1 MQNYY
6 YSSLKNI
13 YTTRLQQI
21 IKKNESLIETYT
33 NDLLNY
39 KTEYTWALTNCPNV
53 CVRLKEFIDDLQ
65 LKIDTLKS
73 NDNINDFKKKC
84 EPYLELIMSQK
95 ITPNEVKQF
104 HDILGVLYRPN
115 QLISSCGGNGGV
127 NNGGGCNGNG
137 GNNVNNGSG
146 STLQLTSNLHICP
159 RCNEPRYY
167 DEYEA
172 YSICPKCGNSVP
184 FQRESN
190 DVEETMQY
198 TIQFEYDRENHL
210 REYLNQIIKAVENAK
225 TLPKSLIRG
234 IKKQILKERI
244 TNRAMITPKRIKD
257 WLKRDL
263 KMSKYSEKVY
273 SILYVVCK
281 VLPPQIPKALEEKYY
296 EMFAQIQVPFAKHV
310 PAGRVHFFNY
320 GYLLRKFNE
329 LLDQPH
335 LLPVFPILKGA
346 DRVHFQDVIFEKC
359 CKDLGWKFIPS
370 I

>member
-6 YSSLKNI
+6 YASLKNI
-13 YTTRLQQI
+13 YNTAIQHHN
-21 IKKNESLIETYT
+21 KENDALIETYEQQ
-33 NDLLNY
+33 LQEY
-39 KTEYTWALTNCPNV
+39 KNEYTWGLTKCPNI
-53 CVRLKEFIDDLQ
+53 CIRLKEMMDELM
-65 LKIDTLKS
+65 LKIEKCKKRVS
-73 NDNINDFKKKC
+73 IKEIEKKC
-84 EPYLELIMSQK
+84 EPYLQLIQEQR
-95 ITPNEVKQF
+95 ITPFEVKKF
-104 HDILGVLYRPN
+104 HDILGVLYRPGN
-115 QLISSCGGNGGV
+115 IISPTNNTNSNGDHHT
-127 NNGGGCNGNG
+127 NTMNI
-137 GNNVNNGSG
+137 
-146 STLQLTSNLHICP
+146 NLHICA
-159 RCNEPRYY
+159 RCNEARYY

-172 YSICPKCGNSVP
+172 FSICPKCGNSIAY
-184 FQRESN
+184 QRDSN
-190 DVEETMQY
+190 EVEETMQY

-234 IKKQILKERI
+234 IKKQIVKERI
-244 TNRAMITPKRIKD
+244 TNRAMITPKRIKE

-281 VLPPQIPKALEEKYY
+281 IMPPQIPKALEEKYY
-296 EMFAQIQVPFAKHV
+296 EMFAQIQGPFAKHV

-329 LLDQPH
+329 LLDQTH

-359 CKDLGWKFIPS
+359 CKDIGWKFIPS

>member
-6 YSSLKNI
+6 YTSLKNI
-13 YTTRLQQI
+13 YTMSLQHL
-21 IKKNESLIETYT
+21 IKKNAALIETYET
-33 NDLLNY
+33 QLESY
-39 KTEYTWALTNCPNV
+39 RTEYSWGLTNCPNI
-53 CVRLKEFIDDLQ
+53 CIRLKEFMDDLQ
-65 LKIDTLKS
+65 NKIAYLKS
-73 NDNINDFKKKC
+73 DEPIEDFKRSCK
-84 EPYLELIMSQK
+84 PYLELINSQK
-95 ITPNEVKQF
+95 ITPNEVQDY
-104 HDILGVLYRPN
+104 HDVVGVLYNPN
-115 QLISSCGGNGGV
+115 QLVSS
-127 NNGGGCNGNG
+127 
-137 GNNVNNGSG
+137 
-146 STLQLTSNLHICP
+146 STNTNSITSSTTQITSNLHICP

-172 YSICPKCGNSVP
+172 YSICPKCNSSVP

-198 TIQFEYDRENHL
+198 TLQFEYDRENHL

-281 VLPPQIPKALEEKYY
+281 VMPPQIPKALEEKYY
-296 EMFAQIQVPFAKHV
+296 EMFEQIQGPFAKHV

>member
-6 YSSLKNI
+6 YASLKNI
-13 YTTRLQQI
+13 YNTSLQCK
-21 IKKNESLIETYT
+21 IKKNEALIESYEQE
-33 NDLLNY
+33 LSEY
-39 KTEYTWALTNCPNV
+39 KKEYSWALTKCPNI
-53 CVRLKEFIDDLQ
+53 CIRLKEYIDDLTN
-65 LKIDTLKS
+65 KIERCKKQESIDE
-73 NDNINDFKKKC
+73 FKKKC
-84 EPYLELIMSQK
+84 EPYLQLIQEQR
-95 ITPNEVKQF
+95 ITPWEVKKY
-104 HDILGVLYRPN
+104 HDVLGMLYRPN
-115 QLISSCGGNGGV
+115 NLM
-127 NNGGGCNGNG
+127 NNGGGNSS
-137 GNNVNNGSG
+137 NNNNNNN
-146 STLQLTSNLHICP
+146 TNEQLNSNINLHICA
-159 RCNEPRYY
+159 RCNEARYY

-172 YSICPKCGNSVP
+172 FSICPKCGHSVA
-184 FQRESN
+184 FQRDSN
-190 DVEETMQY
+190 EAEETMQY

-234 IKKQILKERI
+234 IKRQILKERI
-244 TNRAMITPKRIKD
+244 TNRTMITPKRIKE

-281 VLPPQIPKALEEKYY
+281 IMPPQIPKALEEKYY

-329 LLDQPH
+329 LLDQTH

>member
-1 MQNYY
+1 M
-6 YSSLKNI
+6 S
-13 YTTRLQQI
+13 LQQL
-21 IKKNESLIETYT
+21 IKKNESLIAQYES
-33 NDLLNY
+33 DFINY
-39 KTEYTWALTNCPNV
+39 KTEYTWALSNCPNV
-53 CVRLKEFIDDLQ
+53 CIRLKEFMDDLQ
-65 LKIDTLKS
+65 SKIDYLKT
-73 NDNINDFKKKC
+73 NDSIDEFKKSC
-84 EPYLELIMSQK
+84 EPYLELINTQK
-95 ITPNEVKQF
+95 ITTNEIKQF
-104 HDILGVLYRPN
+104 HDVLGVLYRPN
-115 QLISSCGGNGGV
+115 QLVSSSI
-127 NNGGGCNGNG
+127 NGGGNNSTNNTSNG
-137 GNNVNNGSG
+137 
-146 STLQLTSNLHICP
+146 TQMITSNLHICP

-281 VLPPQIPKALEEKYY
+281 VMPPQIPKALEEKYY